1 MSQQVYTG
9 RWTDQSYNSIVGDR
23 ITIATA
29 HGRYLIAFVATFD
42 LWVGFAAWSLLAFI
56 IHQCRSTREARNAL
70 FHQSQVA
77 LRNSA
82 TATNFLTATVTIAW
96 AWRKKSCHA
105 VARLLLL
112 AVGPILVSFAFATAG
127 IFSARIAS
135 TGDVL
140 LVGGDCGLNQ
150 SNNGTGVQQLVAEL
164 VSDFENGVQM
174 SLSNAYASQCYVN
187 PLDLDLEQVT
197 ADPSHLSCNGYSK
210 AALNYTASMNNTC
223 PFVEA
228 CSVPDSEILR
238 LETGY
243 LDSHHDLG
251 LNQPQKNRVSFRKI
265 TTCSPLKTEGYS
277 SNAFSEVEG
286 FGNISV
292 YSYGANQ
299 YQPTRFGITGSLP
312 YENATFVYGADS
324 YTGSQSAYYLMYETQ
339 HTCTVQRMPYSF
351 LQDSLKRPE
360 RKYRLA
366 IPALPKYNARPNPA
380 DVTHLPRESWLLRRH
395 GQ

>member
-9 RWTDQSYNSIVGDR
+9 RWIDQSYNSIIGDR
-23 ITIATA
+23 ITIATT

-56 IHQCRSTREARNAL
+56 IHQYRSTREARDAL

-105 VARLLLL
+105 VARLFLL
-112 AVGPILVSFAFATAG
+112 AIGPILLSLAFAAAG

-150 SNNGTGVQQLVAEL
+150 SNNGTGAEQLVAEL

-197 ADPSHLSCNGYSK
+197 ADPSHLSCNGYST
-210 AALNYTASMNNTC
+210 AALNYTASMNNAC
-223 PFVEA
+223 PFQEA
-228 CSVPDSEILR
+228 CSVPESEILR
-238 LETGY
+238 LDTGY

-265 TTCSPLKTEGYS
+265 STCSPLKTEGYS
-277 SNAFSEVEG
+277 SNTFSEVDG
-286 FGNISV
+286 FGNVSV

-312 YENATFVYGADS
+312 YDNATFIYGADS
-324 YTGSQSAYYLMYETQ
+324 YTGSQSAYYLMYVMQ
-339 HTCTVQRMPYSF
+339 HPLSTTTNIS
-351 LQDSLKRPE
+351 LKDSLEPPKR
-360 RKYRLA
+360 KHRLA
-366 IPALPKYNARPNPA
+366 IPALPKYNARPLEANVP
-380 DVTHLPRESWLLRRH
+380 DLPRESRLL
-395 GQ
+395 